1 MSSTHYRSPIED
13 LQEQE
18 RALARWRAETAG
30 PADWPEIDASLL
42 DDGRGAVPPFPIDLL
57 PQPWRD
63 WVADRARC
71 AGAPVDYVAQALLA
85 AVAGVSG
92 AGVEVRITADWTE
105 PLLLWQALIGT
116 SSSGKSPALA
126 TVRRVLASV
135 EAKARTSEGEREGG
149 PTRIVVGS
157 PSIKALAQIVSGNPR
172 GVLLWRDRPSPWLA
186 ELGKRGDEERAH
198 WLEAW
203 SAGPVAVEDR
213 SGAALELER
222 FAVSVLGTLQPD
234 RLPKALEAADDG
246 LAARFLYAWP
256 DPPPYCPLR
265 ERRKSRADESVSM
278 LWRIADHVR
287 LTAGPLV
294 LDLDEHGLDSFDT
307 FLTRLRAETEHAE
320 GLEGAWLG
328 KGSGTVAR
336 LAAALELLA
345 WSGGTASRPPGPI
358 GCAQVEAAVALW
370 TGYFRPHAGVMFRR
384 GGPTDLERQ
393 ARRVVRWL
401 KAGGRTEVSRED
413 VRRTALAQSVS
424 ATGADMVLARLTAA
438 GIVRRRDDDVSPGR
452 GRPAERWQVNPAL
465 AGH

>member
-1 MSSTHYRSPIED
+1 MSNSSRRSAIDDFDE
-13 LQEQE
+13 EE
-18 RALARWRAETAG
+18 RALARWRAASAP
-30 PADWPEIDASLL
+30 PADWPEIDAGLL

-92 AGVEVRITADWTE
+92 AGVEVRITADWAE
-105 PLLLWQALIGT
+105 PLVLWQALIGT

-126 TVRRVLASV
+126 AVRRMLASV

-157 PSIKALAQIVSGNPR
+157 PSIKALARLVSGNPR

-186 ELGKRGDEERAH
+186 ELGKRGEEERAH

-246 LAARFLYAWP
+246 LAARFLYSWP

-265 ERRKSRADESVSM
+265 ERRE
-278 LWRIADHVR
+278 I
-287 LTAGPLV
+287 
-294 LDLDEHGLDSFDT
+294 
-307 FLTRLRAETEHAE
+307 
-320 GLEGAWLG
+320 
-328 KGSGTVAR
+328 
-336 LAAALELLA
+336 
-345 WSGGTASRPPGPI
+345 
-358 GCAQVEAAVALW
+358 
-370 TGYFRPHAGVMFRR
+370 
-384 GGPTDLERQ
+384 
-393 ARRVVRWL
+393 
-401 KAGGRTEVSRED
+401 AGGRIRQHAVAHRRSCASGGRPAGARL
-413 VRRTALAQSVS
+413 RRTWAGQLRHLPHTPACRNR
-424 ATGADMVLARLTAA
+424 ARRRTGRGVVGQGFRNGGPACRRARAARLVGRHRVAA
-438 GIVRRRDDDVSPGR
+438 ARPDRVRPGR
-452 GRPAERWQVNPAL
+452 GRRRLVDGLFQAACQRDVSSRLDPPTWSVRRAAWS
-465 AGH
+465 AG